1 MSDIRTAVYYFP
13 NYHADPRNEAVH
25 GKNWTEWELM
35 KHATPRFPG
44 NKQPKVPAW
53 GYEDEA
59 DPAVMS
65 RKIDLAA
72 EYGHDAFLFDWYWYE
87 GPFLQRALDEGFLG
101 CGNDKLQ
108 FALMWAN
115 HDWDNFHPG
124 SRTRPYPVDF
134 YWTTTR
140 ETVGFVW
147 DYIIERYLTHPLY
160 FKINGLPYFSIY
172 ATNRFISQMGGAD
185 AAAEVLADFKAK
197 ARAAGCGGVHINAI
211 WADNLDSQPTTV
223 CPTTEWHTRVG
234 FDSYANYN
242 MLQYGHQTPGTE
254 FRVEYRDVLNHYLAV
269 CRKAQETLP
278 APYFPEV
285 TVGWDSGPR
294 TVQSEVFKVGAY
306 PFYRVMEPTP
316 ENLYEATLKLGG
328 TLETFKETDKI
339 LFFNAWNEWTE
350 GSYLEP
356 DTENGFAYLA
366 AIKKALDELRKK

>member
-124 SRTRPYPVDF
+124 NRTRPYPVDF

-185 AAAEVLADFKAK
+185 AAAKVLADFKDK

-223 CPTTEWHTRVG
+223 CPTAEWHTRVG

-242 MLQYGHQTPGTE
+242 MLQYGHRTPGTE

-269 CRKAQETLP
+269 CRKAQETLS

-294 TVQSEVFKVGAY
+294 TVQSEVFEVGAY

-328 TLETFKETDKI
+328 TLETFKETDKV